1 MKRRERKGKGATLG
15 SVLPVRAD
23 RFSRLL
29 CPLLAL
35 ASLWLVS
42 SCKEEKK
49 PDPDSRST
57 RCSDFA
63 DEVGGAYQRHLAARG
78 KEGAESQALERAKKR
93 VAHLRDQLRSGCTE
107 GRIPKD
113 QIQCVF
119 KASPKT
125 YSELSKCL
133 DEEELPME
141 VLEEEELEPL

>member
-1 MKRRERKGKGATLG
+1 MKRREKKGRKAPRGLL
-15 SVLPVRAD
+15 LPIRAD
-23 RFSRLL
+23 RVARLL

-35 ASLWLVS
+35 ASLWFVS
-42 SCKEEKK
+42 SCKEENK

-93 VAHLRDQLRSGCTE
+93 VEALREQLRRGCTE
-107 GRIPKD
+107 GTIPKE
-113 QIQCVF
+113 QMQCVF

-133 DEEELPME
+133 DEEELPVELM
-141 VLEEEELEPL
+141 EEEELEPL